1 MRRSRSRSRS
11 RGRTRTP
18 SFQSSP
24 LASCFHGVYHAKDPV
39 TRNRREAWV
48 EGILGEIPVLPYD
61 ERVARVLAPLD
72 ARLQASGNKIAT
84 ADLII
89 AATALTHDHAVLTR
103 DAKSFPKIPGL
114 KHYIPLSPARPV
126 TGRRR
131 CRPRFGVRTGPVE
144 QVR

>member
-1 MRRSRSRSRS
+1 LIDSSVFIAAERGDPPLQAALALMR
-11 RGRTRTP
+11 P
-18 SFQSSP
+18 YED
-24 LASCFHGVYHAKDPV
+24 CFLSAVTVGEVLHGVYRAKDQA

-72 ARLQASGNKIAT
+72 AQLQASGNRIAT

-89 AATALTHDHAVLTR
+89 VATALTHDHSVLTR

-114 KHYIPLSPARPV
+114 KHHVI
-126 TGRRR
+126 
-131 CRPRFGVRTGPVE
+131 
-144 QVR
+144 